1 MDRAMPAGLLVVRC
15 RTDEVMLMSLAVV
28 TDPIP
33 LQLTPDGVARVGR
46 TRVTLD
52 TIVGAFADG
61 ATAEEI
67 VQQYPSVV
75 LADVYVVI
83 AYYLRHRTEVDA
95 YLQRRAREAQAVRVQ
110 NEQRTD
116 ARGLRERL
124 LARRT
129 TPSE

>member
-1 MDRAMPAGLLVVRC
+1 
-15 RTDEVMLMSLAVV
+15 MSLAVV

-33 LQLTPDGVARVGR
+33 LQLTPDGVACVGR
-46 TRVTLD
+46 TRVTLG

-67 VQQYPSVV
+67 VQQYPSVA
-75 LADVYVVI
+75 LADVYAVI
-83 AYYLRHRTEVDA
+83 GYYPRHRTEMDA
-95 YLQRRAREAQAVRVQ
+95 YLQRRAHEAQAVRVQ

-116 ARGLRERL
+116 GRGPRERL